1 MEHPALCGV
10 KVILIIEIR
19 IRFVMNT
26 YNMIF
31 SALKILLFMKAAI
44 LWFKHLPL
52 QKKYTLMLSI
62 LLLSMFFIVHDSCD
76 TVEKSESSQ
85 SSNLCECYCHA
96 NINPLYSVSLPVDEI
111 AEVIVLYK
119 TQYVEDLR
127 LADIF
132 RPPIA

>member
-1 MEHPALCGV
+1 
-10 KVILIIEIR
+10 
-19 IRFVMNT
+19 
-26 YNMIF
+26 
-31 SALKILLFMKAAI
+31 MKAATR
-44 LWFKHLPL
+44 WFKHLPL
-52 QKKYTLMLSI
+52 QRKCSVMISI

-85 SSNLCECYCHA
+85 STTLCECYCHA

-111 AEVIVLYK
+111 AGAIVLYK